1 MRFVIDIEIDADS
14 PEFPSDM
21 QFRNILNAIVKESYA
36 MSSNT
41 CSGDICWPYETTD
54 ISSVHL
60 AKWSLDALAPHQG
73 QACWKLTIFKE
84 EEE

>member
-14 PEFPSDM
+14 PEFPSDI
-21 QFRNILNAIVKESYA
+21 QFMNILNAIAEESGS

-41 CSGDICWPYETTD
+41 CSGDIWWPYETTD
-54 ISSVHL
+54 LSSVHL